1 MAYFMQQLLN
11 GLPVA
16 ALYAALAFGY
26 AIAFSITKRADVTY
40 GAIFAFAGL
49 TCLLFAD
56 FGWNEL
62 WLILPATLALGALAG
77 ISGGLWAG
85 LFIGRAVM
93 RPLSKAS
100 PNAVTV
106 ASIGA
111 LIALMESARLAAGT
125 RSLWLP
131 PFLNE
136 PLYVWRSPDFGVTIT
151 PMQLVNSTI
160 MVAMVAVGY
169 TILQTSNAGRR
180 WKAVSED
187 SFAASLLGVDA
198 GRVFLGAYV
207 VAALFGSI
215 CGVLA
220 TFYYGNMDFGAGL
233 AFGLKVVL
241 ISAAGGYSS
250 PLKCAAG
257 AAAIGFAE
265 TFWAAYGP
273 VTWRDTAVL
282 SMLIVWLVITRSERE
297 AP

>member
-1 MAYFMQQLLN
+1 MAYFLQQFLN
-11 GLPVA
+11 AVPVA

-26 AIAFSITKRADVTY
+26 VIAFSITKRADVTY

-56 FGWNEL
+56 FGWNQL
-62 WLILPATLALGALAG
+62 WLILSATLALGAAAG
-77 ISGGLWAG
+77 VFGGLWAG
-85 LFIGRAVM
+85 VFIGRVVM
-93 RPLSKAS
+93 RPLASAS
-100 PNAVTV
+100 PNAVTI

-131 PFLNE
+131 PILND
-136 PLYVWRSPDFGVTIT
+136 PIYVWRNADFAVTTT
-151 PMQLVNSTI
+151 PMQLINS
-160 MVAMVAVGY
+160 AAFLALVAVGY
-169 TILQTSNAGRR
+169 LVLQKTSAGRH

-187 SFAASLLGVDA
+187 PFAASLLGVNA
-198 GRVFLGAYV
+198 GRVFLASYCAAAF
-207 VAALFGSI
+207 VASI

-233 AFGLKVVL
+233 VFGLKVVL
-241 ISAAGGYSS
+241 ISAAGGYTS
-250 PLKCAAG
+250 PLKCAVG

-273 VTWRDTAVL
+273 VAWRDAAVL
-282 SMLIVWLVITRSERE
+282 LMLVLWLIAMRSERE

>member
-1 MAYFMQQLLN
+1 MAYFLQQFFN
-11 GLPVA
+11 AVPIA
-16 ALYAALAFGY
+16 TLYAALAFGY
-26 AIAFSITKRADVTY
+26 AIAFSITKRADITY

-56 FGWNEL
+56 FGWNQL
-62 WLILPATLALGALAG
+62 WFILPATLALGAAVG
-77 ISGGLWAG
+77 IFGGLWAG

-93 RPLSKAS
+93 RPLASAS

-111 LIALMESARLAAGT
+111 LIALMESARLAANT

-131 PFLNE
+131 PFLHD
-136 PLYVWRSPDFGVTIT
+136 PIYVWRSADFIVTTT
-151 PMQLVNSTI
+151 PMQLINSAVFLT
-160 MVAMVAVGY
+160 MVAGGYMV
-169 TILQTSNAGRR
+169 LQKSNAGRY

-187 SFAASLLGVDA
+187 ASAASLLGINA
-198 GRVFLGAYV
+198 GRVFLVSYCA
-207 VAALFGSI
+207 AALFASI

-233 AFGLKVVL
+233 VFGLKVVL
-241 ISAAGGYSS
+241 ISAAGGYTS

-265 TFWAAYGP
+265 TVWAAYGP
-273 VTWRDTAVL
+273 VAWRDAAVL
-282 SMLIVWLVITRSERE
+282 ALLVLWLIVMRNERE